1 MSYASTFAPMLLNPK
16 SDRPAA
22 EAVAR
27 QVPKDAPLYGVITSD
42 SLLRYYTINYYLDD
56 RMNHATDIEAV
67 PQGAYVVTDPQSV
80 DNRPDYTVID
90 TLTARSCDTRAA
102 TVLAHRE

>member
-1 MSYASTFAPMLLNPK
+1 MTFLPVFAGVWWLVTRSREANAAAGAIVIAYLLFMSYASTFAPMLLNPK

-27 QVPKDAPLYGVITSD
+27 QVPKDAPLYGVITGD

-56 RMNHATDIEAV
+56 LIYE
-67 PQGAYVVTDPQSV
+67 
-80 DNRPDYTVID
+80 
-90 TLTARSCDTRAA
+90 
-102 TVLAHRE
+102 